1 MVRRR
6 RGLALFFVFVGALL
20 IILGCTLL
28 AVWLGLIVAGLW
40 VGGFGLLLDDGE

>member
-6 RGLALFFVFVGALL
+6 RGLAGALVLVGALL
-20 IILGCTLL
+20 LICGFGLL
-28 AVWLGLIVAGLW
+28 ALWLGFVVAGLL